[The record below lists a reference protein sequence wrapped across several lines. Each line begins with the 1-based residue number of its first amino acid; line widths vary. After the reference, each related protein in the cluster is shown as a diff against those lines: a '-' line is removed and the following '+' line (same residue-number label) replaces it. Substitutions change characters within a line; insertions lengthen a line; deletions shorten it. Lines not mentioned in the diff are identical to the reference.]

1 MTSARNLPPSAPRSL
16 TELHSFN
23 DDWTHELWRFRELL
37 YFLAWRDVK
46 VRYKQAALG
55 AAWAI
60 VQPLLTML
68 IFSFFFGRLAN
79 IPSDGVPYPLF
90 CYAALVPWTYF
101 SGTLTQ
107 AGNSLV
113 SNSNL
118 ITKVYFPRVLLPA
131 ASAVSGLLDFAI
143 GSAFLVV
150 LMVYYKVHP
159 GWTLLLWPLAVLCM
173 MTVSVGVSM
182 LLAGLNVR
190 YRDVKYV
197 IPFMIQLGLF
207 ITPVIYPASFL
218 PARVRPLLAL
228 NPLSGIVELFRAALF
243 PHLKIDFQP
252 LLISLVASF
261 SLFVAGAL
269 YFRKAEEKFADI
281 I

>member
-23 DDWTHELWRFRELL
+23 DDWAHELWRFRELL